1 MGRAFPMPAGARGIA
16 VGIHDRLVGLDLFD
30 SAETLERQWPRLV
43 GSAASALLDRQRAI
57 QFGAAPKPRHRHVDS
72 GALSRMVERAT
83 TALTEATV
91 GHSVGLGHD
100 VRFSAPKLVGTAL
113 VHDRRAVHVALFRP
127 S

>member
-1 MGRAFPMPAGARGIA
+1 MVSRSASTTGW
-16 VGIHDRLVGLDLFD
+16 LVGLDLFD

-57 QFGAAPKPRHRHVDS
+57 QFGAAPMPKHRHVDA
-72 GALSRMVERAT
+72 GALGRMLERAT
-83 TALTEATV
+83 SALADANV
-91 GHSVGLGHD
+91 AHSVGLGHD

-127 S
+127 A